1 MRNHPES
8 IQEAGAAL
16 FEAVLTIPI
25 LLVFTLAMFDLGNW
39 FLQHYSLSRIVYEGS
54 RVAAGLGDLREPDN
68 TELAAEFYE
77 EIDSIPCLKENL
89 NSAMAESQSYNEPGH
104 FIVQTR
110 MAVLANRQFAGVNNV
125 LLSQATSW
133 SCYDESLK
141 IVQTSVSMPFQ
152 SFFLNT
158 FNINNWMHRSN
169 MWPAVRARARAPYLF
184 SN

>member
-1 MRNHPES
+1 MRDHPES

-39 FLQHYSLSRIVYEGS
+39 FLQHYSLLRIVYEGS
-54 RVAAGLGDLREPDN
+54 RVAAGLGDLREPDEN
-68 TELAAEFYE
+68 ELTTGFFE
-77 EIDSIPCLKENL
+77 EINTIPCLKENL
-89 NSAMAESQSYNEPGH
+89 NSAMAESLSFNEPGH

-110 MAVLANRQFAGVNNV
+110 MAVLANRQFEGVNNV
-125 LLSQATSW
+125 LLNQATSW
-133 SCYDESLK
+133 SCYDANLK

-152 SFFLNT
+152 SIFLNT
-158 FNINNWMHRSN
+158 FNINDWMHRSD
-169 MWPAVRARARAPYLF
+169 MWPEVHARARAPYLF